1 MFRKTICL
9 IMAGMLLCGC
19 SRLSSRGNTSQAAAP
34 ADEAAELVSA
44 LNLSDMKKVKD
55 RIVLG
60 MVFDGDRKAY
70 TEGTMYRS
78 NDKSNADTV
87 AVFRTEDPTSCMK
100 YVTAY
105 LSSQKDEIETNYP
118 TEVFKVSNAV
128 LESNDSMVV
137 LVICENIENARKSA
151 DAILGISS

>member
-1 MFRKTICL
+1 MLRKIL
-9 IMAGMLLCGC
+9 SVVLAGMLLCGC
-19 SRLSSRGNTSQAAAP
+19 SSLSSRANASQNVKP
-34 ADEAAELVSA
+34 ADEASELVKA
-44 LNLSDMKKVKD
+44 LNLTDMQKVKD
-55 RIVLG
+55 RIVLD

-70 TEGTMYRS
+70 NEGTMYRS
-78 NDKSNADTV
+78 SDKSNADTV
-87 AVFRTEDPTSCMK
+87 AVFKTDDTSSCMK

-128 LESNDSMVV
+128 LEHNDSMVV

-151 DAILGISS
+151 DAVLGISS